1 MNTLYYADEIRSFD
15 EIAKGVKPS
24 EDEIQMGIELVEQ
37 QSNEEAHLKKY
48 EDPYRLKVLD
58 LVESKVKGEK
68 VEAAPVPKPRGQVVD
83 LMEALKKSLAG
94 GKVAREEKK
103 ETAPARKMEK
113 VFSFAEFKTLVDAAK
128 LDVPEESLRKSY
140 QGLDQLRKK
149 KNLSWEETREKAH
162 ALGNGLQVDLLKNR
176 GQLKAARIPVTDRDW
191 ERVG

>member
-1 MNTLYYADEIRSFD
+1 MNTLYYADEIQSFD
-15 EIAKGVKPS
+15 EIAKGVRPS

-37 QSNEEAHLKKY
+37 HSNEEAHLKKY

-103 ETAPARKMEK
+103 EPAPARKMEK

-128 LDVPEESLRKSY
+128 LDVRGKPPQKLPRTRSVTKEKESLLGRDERKSA
-140 QGLDQLRKK
+140 R
-149 KNLSWEETREKAH
+149 TRQRPSSRFAQKSRPAESRPDP
-162 ALGNGLQVDLLKNR
+162 GDG
-176 GQLKAARIPVTDRDW
+176 
-191 ERVG
+191 

>member
-37 QSNEEAHLKKY
+37 HSNEEAHLKKY

-103 ETAPARKMEK
+103 EPAPARKMEK

-128 LDVPEESLRKSY
+128 LDVPEESLRKSH

>member
-1 MNTLYYADEIRSFD
+1 
-15 EIAKGVKPS
+15 
-24 EDEIQMGIELVEQ
+24 
-37 QSNEEAHLKKY
+37 
-48 EDPYRLKVLD
+48 
-58 LVESKVKGEK
+58 
-68 VEAAPVPKPRGQVVD
+68 
-83 LMEALKKSLAG
+83 MEASKKSLAG

-103 ETAPARKMEK
+103 EPAPARKMEK

-162 ALGNGLQVDLLKNR
+162 ALGNGLGLQVDLLKNR

-191 ERVG
+191 EKKPNLIQGEVSSI